1 MDAEHLLTLLN
12 EYFDEMTTIVLEE
25 GGFLDKYIGD
35 AIMAFWNAPRD
46 VADHA
51 DRALRTAV
59 VMQRRLGE
67 LNRRWRYARPGHEDL
82 RVRIG
87 VHTGEVVV
95 GNVGSEQRFEYS
107 AIGDPVNV
115 AARLE
120 PANKSYQTLSMVS
133 ESTLAAVDRT
143 AYRVREL
150 DLIAVK
156 GKEEP
161 VRVYELLELA
171 GFELPPDKEA
181 ALRCYELGMASYRC
195 RNWSAAKGH
204 FEAALAACPA
214 DGPSRVYLARCTDH
228 IAAPPP
234 ADWDF
239 VVHRTEK
246 YEIGPVDPA
255 RVPSS
260 PRSWSCVSSP
270 VASPPSRWRSPRP
283 RRSRRRV
290 IQRPSS
296 FASRVR
302 SMSRTVAPRP
312 PRPGWANACSSAT
325 ACCLRR
331 DRARF

>member
-1 MDAEHLLTLLN
+1 LLTLGERFVWVPVGAPILAGMLSYVGSVAFVAVVEGREKRFIKSAFSKHVSRELVDEIAENPALLRLGGQKRRLTILFSDLAGFTPLSEDMDAEHLLTLLN

-246 YEIGPVDPA
+246 
-255 RVPSS
+255 
-260 PRSWSCVSSP
+260 
-270 VASPPSRWRSPRP
+270 
-283 RRSRRRV
+283 
-290 IQRPSS
+290 
-296 FASRVR
+296 
-302 SMSRTVAPRP
+302 
-312 PRPGWANACSSAT
+312 
-325 ACCLRR
+325 
-331 DRARF
+331 